1 LYGVY
6 AAKQYDPVNHTDQIE
21 RFFVLF
27 TGIEFI
33 GSFVGAL
40 ISIVIS
46 DELKVDEGS
55 ANGLVIAEFINSG
68 AIIFGLFIF
77 LLGSA
82 RYVNDKLMR
91 KTYAQMIRSFIDAM
105 LCFGGNGTGCAS
117 PGFAKTKESKG

>member
-1 LYGVY
+1 M
-6 AAKQYDPVNHTDQIE
+6 
-21 RFFVLF
+21 
-27 TGIEFI
+27 
-33 GSFVGAL
+33 GAL